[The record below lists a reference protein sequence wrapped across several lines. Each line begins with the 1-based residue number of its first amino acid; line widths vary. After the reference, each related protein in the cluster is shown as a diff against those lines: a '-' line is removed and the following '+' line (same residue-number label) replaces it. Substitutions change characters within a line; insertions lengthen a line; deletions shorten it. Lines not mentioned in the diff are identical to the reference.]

1 MEELRAAE
9 VARLLGVSVKTVARY
24 CVSGVLRAKR
34 ERRGVLGRYRW
45 MIERTSVNE
54 LVEQQRKHN
63 ETQHPNL
70 D

>member
-24 CVSGVLRAKR
+24 CASGVLLARR
-34 ERRGVLGRYRW
+34 EQRGLLGRYRW
-45 MIERTSVNE
+45 MIARSSVDG
-54 LVEQQRKHN
+54 LLKQQEKHN
-63 ETQHPNL
+63 ADLHSDL